1 MMPAEFR
8 WLEGP
13 IVIKP
18 ATYRA
23 QLVECMAR
31 ALVEAGTAHDEREAI
46 RYLFGNGFAMA
57 DIVMV
62 LDDARQAAIQ
72 DVVAREMSKP

>member
-18 ATYRA
+18 STYRQ
-23 QLVECMAR
+23 QLIESMAR
-31 ALVEAGTAHDEREAI
+31 SLQEAGTANDERDAI
-46 RYLFGNGFAMA
+46 RSLFGNGYAMA
-57 DIVMV
+57 DIVML
-62 LDDARQAAIQ
+62 LDEARALAFQE
-72 DVVAREMSKP
+72 VVAREMSRP

>member
-18 ATYRA
+18 STYRQ
-23 QLVECMAR
+23 QLIESMAR
-31 ALVEAGTAHDEREAI
+31 SLQEAGTAGDERDAI
-46 RYLFGNGFAMA
+46 RSLFGNGYAMA
-57 DIVMV
+57 DIVML
-62 LDDARQAAIQ
+62 LDEARALVFQE
-72 DVVAREMSKP
+72 VVAREMSRP